1 MGGWTTF
8 NVSVGVAGAGD
19 VGAAKSTGTWELWRL
34 DMRGLGVPPV
44 NVVQLVALGILLPKS
59 SAMPHHRR
67 LKRFLIKE
75 ERRQVY

>member
-1 MGGWTTF
+1 VF
-8 NVSVGVAGAGD
+8 LSVLPWQAMWGRQ
-19 VGAAKSTGTWELWRL
+19 KNTGIWELWRL

-44 NVVQLVALGILLPKS
+44 GVVQLVALGILLPKS

-75 ERRQVY
+75 ERRLGLLD